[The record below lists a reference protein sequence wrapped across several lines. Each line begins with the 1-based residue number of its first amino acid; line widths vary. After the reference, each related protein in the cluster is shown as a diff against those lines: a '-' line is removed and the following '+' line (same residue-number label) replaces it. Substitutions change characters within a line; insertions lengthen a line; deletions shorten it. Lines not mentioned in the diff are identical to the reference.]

1 MNKTKILYC
10 LCALSLFA
18 CGETRTIDL
27 ENKAEVSSM
36 QGVMELE
43 YRDWTKT
50 AEKMTKSM
58 LSSGSFY
65 KIDKPVIVIGSVIND
80 TMQRFDTDI
89 LIKKMRKTIINSG
102 KAQITTS
109 FKNKKTTV
117 TEYMP
122 VESELTTS
130 SISDKKTTTLKAKS
144 KDYVEVKK
152 DQTTAED
159 ETTHIVRNLRN
170 NKEYNKDTITK
181 EGTLIAPNLSLTGKM
196 IQRNLG
202 LKSGWFSTTDTRVE
216 YYLQLTLTDLKTGLS
231 VWEDEEPIIKE
242 GDHAP
247 NW

>member
-1 MNKTKILYC
+1 MDKNKILYC
-10 LCALSLFA
+10 LCALSLLA

-27 ENKAEVSSM
+27 ENKAEVSTM

-43 YRDWTKT
+43 YRDWVNT
-50 AEKMTKSM
+50 ADKMTKSM
-58 LSSGSFY
+58 LSSGAFY

-89 LIKKMRKTIINSG
+89 LIKKIRKTIINSG

-109 FKNKKTTV
+109 FRNKKTTV
-117 TEYMP
+117 SEYMP
-122 VESELTTS
+122 IESELSIS
-130 SISDKKTTTLKAKS
+130 SIGSKTNTNLKAKS
-144 KDYVEVKK
+144 KNYIEVKK
-152 DQTTAED
+152 DKSISED
-159 ETTHIVRNLRN
+159 ETTHQVRSIRN
-170 NKEYNKDTITK
+170 DKEYNKDTIAK
-181 EGTLIAPNLSLTGKM
+181 EGTLVAPNLSLTGKM

-216 YYLQLTLTDLKTGLS
+216 YYLQLTLTDIKTGLS
-231 VWEDEEPIIKE
+231 VWEDEEPIVKE